1 MLNSHKRRSAR
12 QPDFVHQTATILRW
26 LVWGVIFA
34 MLGVMIYRAV
44 PVNDES
50 ASVEI
55 PAPLPEG
62 QRPKLDLDREKLA
75 GVEDDAPFRAKEKD
89 AWFEVMDL
97 LRSTPEETLRQASLG
112 PVTWIQLFNQP
123 KVYRGEPITLVGRVR
138 RAHRLNT
145 PKKYYQLWFQPND
158 NRDERIAVHCLE
170 LPKDFPLGMAI
181 NEPVVLTGIFFKR
194 LAYRGQVDLVKEPLV
209 LANSLQWTPQPK
221 MTEQGM
227 PLTVTNL
234 VTIVVV
240 ALVLSVAFVLF
251 WHFRTRRPKQTD
263 LPEEIEISDKLFEV
277 KSFNDEVEEDGEA
290 KEFGDFEGD
299 AEDTSDE
306 E

>member
-1 MLNSHKRRSAR
+1 
-12 QPDFVHQTATILRW
+12 
-26 LVWGVIFA
+26 

-44 PVNDES
+44 PVDEES
-50 ASVEI
+50 APVEI

-62 QRPKLDLDREKLA
+62 QRPKLDLDREKL
-75 GVEDDAPFRAKEKD
+75 GIVEDNTRFRNEEKD
-89 AWFEVMDL
+89 AWFHLLDV
-97 LRSTPEETLRQASLG
+97 LRSTPEEKLQQSSLG
-112 PVTWIQLFNQP
+112 PVTWLQLFNQP
-123 KVYRGEPITLVGRVR
+123 DVYRGEPITLVGHVR
-138 RAHRLNT
+138 RAFRLNA
-145 PKKYYQLWFQPND
+145 PENDLGFEKYYQLWLQPND
-158 NRDERIAVHCLE
+158 NRDRVVVVYCLN
-170 LPKDFPLGMAI
+170 LPKDFPLGMKV

-194 LAYRGQVDLVKEPLV
+194 WLYKGQADFELAPVV

-277 KSFNDEVEEDGEA
+277 KSFDDEVEEDGEV